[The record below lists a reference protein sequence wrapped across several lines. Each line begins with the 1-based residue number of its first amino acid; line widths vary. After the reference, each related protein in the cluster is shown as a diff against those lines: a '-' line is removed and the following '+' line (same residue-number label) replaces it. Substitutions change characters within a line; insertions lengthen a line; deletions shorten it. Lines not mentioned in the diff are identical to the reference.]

1 MSNIKFI
8 QGNCLDKIKELQ
20 DNSIDCVIS
29 SPPYFGLRDYGM
41 KEQFGLESNYKDYIN
56 NTLKVFET
64 FKQKLKDEATIWWNV
79 GDSYHNFR
87 PTNNKEKLYKH
98 PAYPK
103 QSISGNRRDLPT
115 ESLKRNQRYNDIK
128 EKDLMMIPNRV
139 AIALQENGWYIR
151 SEIIWHKPNPMPES
165 VKDRPTS
172 CHEKIW
178 LITKNKKYY
187 YNSDAIREPLA
198 NSTIKNSNKKINLKL
213 NKEKK
218 PYKIIDP
225 EFRKEIIET
234 RNLPEHNLIREY
246 LSLWKNKSKL
256 TIENIENHF
265 GNQAGHH
272 WFEKNGSYPSKE
284 DWIQLKK
291 LLNFDD
297 KFDKEMTTINFKSG
311 LKQNNPLGRNKR
323 NVWNITTKP
332 CREAHFA
339 TFPIDLI
346 EPCVLAGC
354 KEGGVILDPFS
365 GAGTTGIA
373 AKKHNRNAIL
383 IELNPKYIE
392 IAKKRLQKIF
402 GELI

>member
-1 MSNIKFI
+1 MSNLKFI
-8 QGNCLDKIKELQ
+8 EGNCLDKIKEIP
-20 DNSIDCVIS
+20 DDSIDCVIS

-56 NTLKVFET
+56 NTIKVFET
-64 FKQKLKDEATIWWNV
+64 FKSKLKDHATIWWNV

-151 SEIIWHKPNPMPES
+151 SEIIWVKPNHMPES
-165 VKDRPTS
+165 VKDRPTC

-187 YNSDAIREPLA
+187 YDCDIIKEPLSESSVKRYESSWKG
-198 NSTIKNSNKKINLKL
+198 NGKRDYPFSQKNNLDK
-213 NKEKK
+213 
-218 PYKIIDP
+218 Y
-225 EFRKEIIET
+225 
-234 RNLPEHNLIREY
+234 
-246 LSLWKNKSKL
+246 
-256 TIENIENHF
+256 F
-265 GNQAGHH
+265 GSDKA
-272 WFEKNGSYPSKE
+272 KE
-284 DWIQLKK
+284 DALKGK
-291 LLNFDD
+291 
-297 KFDKEMTTINFKSG
+297 
-311 LKQNNPLGRNKR
+311 NKR
-323 NVWNITTKP
+323 NVWTITTKP

-354 KEGGVILDPFS
+354 KEGGTILDPFS

-373 AKKHNRNAIL
+373 ARKHNRNAIL
-383 IELNPKYIE
+383 IELNPQYIE

>member
-8 QGNCLDKIKELQ
+8 QGNCLDKIKELP
-20 DNSIDCVIS
+20 DDFIDCVIS

-56 NTLKVFET
+56 NTIKVFET
-64 FKQKLKDEATIWWNV
+64 FKSKLKDYATIWWNV

-165 VKDRPTS
+165 IKDRPTS

-187 YNSDAIREPLA
+187 YDSDAIREPLA
-198 NSTIKNSNKKINLKL
+198 SSTIKNSNKKIKLKL

-234 RNLPEHNLIREY
+234 RNLPDHNLIKEY
-246 LSLWKNKSKL
+246 LSEWKNKSKL
-256 TIENIENHF
+256 TIEQIENHF

-284 DWIQLKK
+284 DWIELKK

-323 NVWNITTKP
+323 NVWTITTKP

-354 KEGGVILDPFS
+354 KEGGTILDPFS

-383 IELNPKYIE
+383 IELNPKYID

>member
-8 QGNCLDKIKELQ
+8 QGNCLDKIKELP
-20 DNSIDCVIS
+20 DNYIDCVIS

-56 NTLKVFET
+56 NTIKVFET
-64 FKQKLKDEATIWWNV
+64 FKSKLKDEATIWWNV

-87 PTNNKEKLYKH
+87 PTNNKQKLYKH

-103 QSISGNRRDLPT
+103 QSISGNRRDLPI

-151 SEIIWHKPNPMPES
+151 SEIIWVKPNHMPES
-165 VKDRPTS
+165 VKDRPTC

-187 YNSDAIREPLA
+187 YDCDIIKEPL
-198 NSTIKNSNKKINLKL
+198 SESSIKRYESNWKGNGKRDYPFSQKNNLDK
-213 NKEKK
+213 
-218 PYKIIDP
+218 Y
-225 EFRKEIIET
+225 
-234 RNLPEHNLIREY
+234 
-246 LSLWKNKSKL
+246 
-256 TIENIENHF
+256 F
-265 GNQAGHH
+265 GSDKA
-272 WFEKNGSYPSKE
+272 KE
-284 DWIQLKK
+284 DALKGK
-291 LLNFDD
+291 
-297 KFDKEMTTINFKSG
+297 
-311 LKQNNPLGRNKR
+311 NKR
-323 NVWNITTKP
+323 NVWTITTKP

-354 KEGGVILDPFS
+354 KEGGTILDPFS

-392 IAKKRLQKIF
+392 IAKKRIQKIF

>member
-8 QGNCLDKIKELQ
+8 QGNCLDKIKELP
-20 DNSIDCVIS
+20 DNYIDCVIS

-56 NTLKVFET
+56 NTIKVFET
-64 FKQKLKDEATIWWNV
+64 FKSKLKDEATIWWNV

-151 SEIIWHKPNPMPES
+151 SEIIWVKPNHMPES
-165 VKDRPTS
+165 VKDRPTC

-187 YNSDAIREPLA
+187 YDCDIIKEPLSESSVKRYESSWKG
-198 NSTIKNSNKKINLKL
+198 NGKRDYPFSQKNNLDK
-213 NKEKK
+213 
-218 PYKIIDP
+218 Y
-225 EFRKEIIET
+225 
-234 RNLPEHNLIREY
+234 
-246 LSLWKNKSKL
+246 
-256 TIENIENHF
+256 F
-265 GNQAGHH
+265 GSDKA
-272 WFEKNGSYPSKE
+272 KE
-284 DWIQLKK
+284 DALKGK
-291 LLNFDD
+291 
-297 KFDKEMTTINFKSG
+297 
-311 LKQNNPLGRNKR
+311 NKR
-323 NVWNITTKP
+323 NVWTITTKP

-354 KEGGVILDPFS
+354 KEGGTILDPFS

-383 IELNPKYIE
+383 IELNPQYIE

>member
-8 QGNCLDKIKELQ
+8 QGNCLDKIKELP
-20 DNSIDCVIS
+20 DNYIDCVIS

-56 NTLKVFET
+56 NTIKVFET
-64 FKQKLKDEATIWWNV
+64 FKSKLKDEATIWWNV

-151 SEIIWHKPNPMPES
+151 SEIIWVKPNHMPES
-165 VKDRPTS
+165 VKDRPTC

-187 YNSDAIREPLA
+187 YDCDIIKEPL
-198 NSTIKNSNKKINLKL
+198 SESSIKRYESNWKGNGKRDYPFSQKNNLDK
-213 NKEKK
+213 
-218 PYKIIDP
+218 Y
-225 EFRKEIIET
+225 
-234 RNLPEHNLIREY
+234 
-246 LSLWKNKSKL
+246 
-256 TIENIENHF
+256 F
-265 GNQAGHH
+265 GSDKA
-272 WFEKNGSYPSKE
+272 KE
-284 DWIQLKK
+284 DALKGK
-291 LLNFDD
+291 
-297 KFDKEMTTINFKSG
+297 
-311 LKQNNPLGRNKR
+311 NKR
-323 NVWNITTKP
+323 NVWTITTKP

-354 KEGGVILDPFS
+354 KEGGTILDPFS

-392 IAKKRLQKIF
+392 IAKKRIQKIF

>member
-8 QGNCLDKIKELQ
+8 QGNCLDKIKELP
-20 DNSIDCVIS
+20 DNYIDCVIS

-56 NTLKVFET
+56 NTIKVFET
-64 FKQKLKDEATIWWNV
+64 FKSKLKDEATIWWNV

-87 PTNNKEKLYKH
+87 PTNNKQKLYKH

-103 QSISGNRRDLPT
+103 QSISGNRRDLPI

-151 SEIIWHKPNPMPES
+151 SEIIWVKPNHMPES
-165 VKDRPTS
+165 VKDRPTC

-187 YNSDAIREPLA
+187 YDCDIIKEPL
-198 NSTIKNSNKKINLKL
+198 SESSIKRYESNWKGNGKRDYPFSQKNNLDKYFGSDKAKKDALKG
-213 NKEKK
+213 K
-218 PYKIIDP
+218 
-225 EFRKEIIET
+225 
-234 RNLPEHNLIREY
+234 
-246 LSLWKNKSKL
+246 
-256 TIENIENHF
+256 
-265 GNQAGHH
+265 
-272 WFEKNGSYPSKE
+272 
-284 DWIQLKK
+284 
-291 LLNFDD
+291 
-297 KFDKEMTTINFKSG
+297 
-311 LKQNNPLGRNKR
+311 NKR
-323 NVWNITTKP
+323 NVWTITTKP

-354 KEGGVILDPFS
+354 KEGGTILDPFS

-392 IAKKRLQKIF
+392 IAKKRLQKTF

>member
-8 QGNCLDKIKELQ
+8 QGNCLDKIKELP
-20 DNSIDCVIS
+20 DNYIDCVIS

-56 NTLKVFET
+56 NTIKVFET
-64 FKQKLKDEATIWWNV
+64 FKSKLKDEATIWWNV

-87 PTNNKEKLYKH
+87 PTNNKQKLYKH

-103 QSISGNRRDLPT
+103 QSISGNRRDLPI

-151 SEIIWHKPNPMPES
+151 SEIIWVKPNHMPES
-165 VKDRPTS
+165 VKDRPTC

-187 YNSDAIREPLA
+187 YDCDIIKEPLSESSVKRYESSWKG
-198 NSTIKNSNKKINLKL
+198 NGKRDYPFSQKNNLDK
-213 NKEKK
+213 
-218 PYKIIDP
+218 Y
-225 EFRKEIIET
+225 
-234 RNLPEHNLIREY
+234 
-246 LSLWKNKSKL
+246 
-256 TIENIENHF
+256 F
-265 GNQAGHH
+265 GSDKA
-272 WFEKNGSYPSKE
+272 KE
-284 DWIQLKK
+284 DALKGK
-291 LLNFDD
+291 
-297 KFDKEMTTINFKSG
+297 
-311 LKQNNPLGRNKR
+311 NKR
-323 NVWNITTKP
+323 NVWTITTKP

-354 KEGGVILDPFS
+354 KEGGTILDPFS

-392 IAKKRLQKIF
+392 IAKKRIQKIF

>member
-8 QGNCLDKIKELQ
+8 QGNCLDKIKELP
-20 DNSIDCVIS
+20 DNYIDCVIS

-56 NTLKVFET
+56 NTIKVFET
-64 FKQKLKDEATIWWNV
+64 FKSKLKDEATIWWNV

-151 SEIIWHKPNPMPES
+151 SEIIWVKPNHMPES
-165 VKDRPTS
+165 VKDRPT
-172 CHEKIW
+172 CCREKIW

-187 YNSDAIREPLA
+187 YDCDIIKETLSESSIKRYESNWKGNGKRDYPFSQKNNLDKYFGSDKA
-198 NSTIKNSNKKINLKL
+198 
-213 NKEKK
+213 
-218 PYKIIDP
+218 
-225 EFRKEIIET
+225 
-234 RNLPEHNLIREY
+234 
-246 LSLWKNKSKL
+246 
-256 TIENIENHF
+256 
-265 GNQAGHH
+265 
-272 WFEKNGSYPSKE
+272 KE
-284 DWIQLKK
+284 DALKGK
-291 LLNFDD
+291 
-297 KFDKEMTTINFKSG
+297 
-311 LKQNNPLGRNKR
+311 NKR
-323 NVWNITTKP
+323 NVWTITTKP

-354 KEGGVILDPFS
+354 KEGGTILDPFS

-392 IAKKRLQKIF
+392 IAKKRIQKIF

>member
-1 MSNIKFI
+1 MINFI
-8 QGNCLDKIKELQ
+8 QGNCLDKIKELP
-20 DNSIDCVIS
+20 DDSIDCVIS

-41 KEQFGLESNYKDYIN
+41 QEQFGLESNYKDYIN
-56 NTLKVFET
+56 NTLKVFES
-64 FKQKLKDEATIWWNV
+64 FKPKLKEHATIWWNV

-151 SEIIWHKPNPMPES
+151 SEIIWVKPNHMPES
-165 VKDRPTS
+165 VKDRPTC

-187 YNSDAIREPLA
+187 YDCDIIKEPL
-198 NSTIKNSNKKINLKL
+198 SESSIKRYQGNWKGNGKRDYPFSQKNNLDKYFGS
-213 NKEKK
+213 EK
-218 PYKIIDP
+218 
-225 EFRKEIIET
+225 
-234 RNLPEHNLIREY
+234 
-246 LSLWKNKSKL
+246 
-256 TIENIENHF
+256 
-265 GNQAGHH
+265 A
-272 WFEKNGSYPSKE
+272 KE
-284 DWIQLKK
+284 DALKGK
-291 LLNFDD
+291 
-297 KFDKEMTTINFKSG
+297 
-311 LKQNNPLGRNKR
+311 NKR
-323 NVWNITTKP
+323 NVWTITTKP

-339 TFPIDLI
+339 TFPMDLI

-354 KEGGVILDPFS
+354 KKGGTILDPFG
-365 GAGTTGIA
+365 GAGTTGLVA
-373 AKKHNRNAIL
+373 HKHNRNAIL

-392 IAKKRLQKIF
+392 IAKKRFEKIF
-402 GELI
+402 GSLI

>member
-1 MSNIKFI
+1 MSDIKFI
-8 QGNCLDKIKELQ
+8 EGNCLEKIKELP
-20 DNSIDCVIS
+20 NSSIDCVIS

-56 NTLKVFET
+56 NTIKVFET
-64 FKQKLKDEATIWWNV
+64 FKEKLKDEATIWWNV

-87 PTNNKEKLYKH
+87 PTNNKQKLYKH

-151 SEIIWHKPNPMPES
+151 SEIIWVKPNHMPES
-165 VKDRPTS
+165 VKDRPTC

-187 YNSDAIREPLA
+187 YDSDSIKEPL
-198 NSTIKNSNKKINLKL
+198 SESSIKRYKSNWKGNGKRDYPFSQKNNLDK
-213 NKEKK
+213 
-218 PYKIIDP
+218 Y
-225 EFRKEIIET
+225 
-234 RNLPEHNLIREY
+234 
-246 LSLWKNKSKL
+246 
-256 TIENIENHF
+256 F
-265 GNQAGHH
+265 GSDKA
-272 WFEKNGSYPSKE
+272 KE
-284 DWIQLKK
+284 DALKGK
-291 LLNFDD
+291 
-297 KFDKEMTTINFKSG
+297 
-311 LKQNNPLGRNKR
+311 NKR
-323 NVWNITTKP
+323 NVWTITTKP

-354 KEGGVILDPFS
+354 KENGTILDPFS

-373 AKKHNRNAIL
+373 AKKYNRNAVL

-392 IAKKRLQKIF
+392 IAKKRIQKIF
-402 GELI
+402 GELV

>member
-1 MSNIKFI
+1 MSDIKFI
-8 QGNCLDKIKELQ
+8 QGNCLDKIKELPN
-20 DNSIDCVIS
+20 NSIDCVIS

-41 KEQFGLESNYKDYIN
+41 EEQFGLESNYKDYII
-56 NTLKVFET
+56 NTIKVFET
-64 FKQKLKDEATIWWNV
+64 FKEKLKDEATIWWNV

-98 PAYPK
+98 PDYPK

-151 SEIIWHKPNPMPES
+151 SEIIWVKPNHMPES
-165 VKDRPTS
+165 IKDRPTC

-178 LITKNKKYY
+178 LITKSKKYY
-187 YNSDAIREPLA
+187 YDNEAIKEDAIGKK
-198 NSTIKNSNKKINLKL
+198 SGNKKPQKGTDQKFSETKQGLFKAQQKIYY
-213 NKEKK
+213 KK
-218 PYKIIDP
+218 
-225 EFRKEIIET
+225 
-234 RNLPEHNLIREY
+234 
-246 LSLWKNKSKL
+246 
-256 TIENIENHF
+256 
-265 GNQAGHH
+265 
-272 WFEKNGSYPSKE
+272 
-284 DWIQLKK
+284 
-291 LLNFDD
+291 
-297 KFDKEMTTINFKSG
+297 
-311 LKQNNPLGRNKR
+311 NKR
-323 NVWNITTKP
+323 NVWTITTKP
-332 CREAHFA
+332 FKESHFA

-354 KEGGVILDPFS
+354 KEGGTILDPFS

-392 IAKKRLQKIF
+392 IAKKRIQKIF
-402 GELI
+402 GELV

>member
-1 MSNIKFI
+1 MSDIKFI
-8 QGNCLDKIKELQ
+8 EGNCLEKIKELP
-20 DNSIDCVIS
+20 NSSIDCVIS

-56 NTLKVFET
+56 NTIKVFET
-64 FKQKLKDEATIWWNV
+64 FKKKLKDEATIWWNV

-87 PTNNKEKLYKH
+87 PTNNKKKLYKH

-151 SEIIWHKPNPMPES
+151 SEIIWVKPNHMPES
-165 VKDRPTS
+165 VKDRPTC

-187 YNSDAIREPLA
+187 YDCDSIKEPL
-198 NSTIKNSNKKINLKL
+198 SESSIKRYESNWKGNGKRDYPFSQKNNLDKYFGSD
-213 NKEKK
+213 KA
-218 PYKIIDP
+218 
-225 EFRKEIIET
+225 
-234 RNLPEHNLIREY
+234 RED
-246 LSLWKNKSKL
+246 
-256 TIENIENHF
+256 
-265 GNQAGHH
+265 A
-272 WFEKNGSYPSKE
+272 
-284 DWIQLKK
+284 LKGK
-291 LLNFDD
+291 
-297 KFDKEMTTINFKSG
+297 
-311 LKQNNPLGRNKR
+311 NKR
-323 NVWNITTKP
+323 NVWTITTKP

-354 KEGGVILDPFS
+354 KEGGTILDPFS

-373 AKKHNRNAIL
+373 AKKHNRNAVL

-392 IAKKRLQKIF
+392 IAKKRIQKIF
-402 GELI
+402 GELV